1 MAREKDKVQ
10 LQVLDELCVKITT
23 SLNAAHH
30 YLEAVAVTETTRD
43 TAMVKTKI
51 DEALMWLERY
61 HGNII
66 IELAN
71 KTCR

>member
-1 MAREKDKVQ
+1 MAKEKDKTQ
-10 LQVLDELCVKITT
+10 LQVLDELCVKIKT
-23 SLNAAHH
+23 SLNAVHL
-30 YLEAVAVTETTRD
+30 YLDAAAVTETTRD

-61 HGNII
+61 HGNVIT
-66 IELAN
+66 ELAH